1 MLVNFNYTSGIGSN
15 PRAGLVRD
23 SAGNLYGT
31 TWQGGSYGA
40 GTVFKLT
47 PPAAGQT
54 AWTETILVNFD
65 STHGAYP
72 WAGLVRDSAGNLY
85 GTTNGGGAYGSGTVF
100 KVAPPAAGQTAWTR
114 TTLVNF
120 NNMNGA
126 YPTAAGLVRDSAGNL
141 YGTTNR
147 GGAYGYGTVF
157 KVAPPAA
164 GQTGWKHITL
174 VNFNGTNGA
183 NPQADLVRNSA
194 GNLYG
199 TTYYG
204 GAYSSGTV
212 FKLTPPAAGQT
223 SWTRTTLVNFN
234 ATNGAYPA
242 ADLVLDS
249 TGHLYGTT
257 TAGGAYSY
265 GTVFKLTPPA
275 AGQTSWKRATLVTF
289 NGANGASPRA
299 NLVLDSAGNL
309 YGTAYMGGSY
319 DEGTAFKITP

>member
-1 MLVNFNYTSGIGSN
+1 MLVNFNYTSGIGLN

-85 GTTNGGGAYGSGTVF
+85 GTTNGGGAYGS
-100 KVAPPAAGQTAWTR
+100 
-114 TTLVNF
+114 
-120 NNMNGA
+120 
-126 YPTAAGLVRDSAGNL
+126 
-141 YGTTNR
+141 
-147 GGAYGYGTVF
+147 GTVF